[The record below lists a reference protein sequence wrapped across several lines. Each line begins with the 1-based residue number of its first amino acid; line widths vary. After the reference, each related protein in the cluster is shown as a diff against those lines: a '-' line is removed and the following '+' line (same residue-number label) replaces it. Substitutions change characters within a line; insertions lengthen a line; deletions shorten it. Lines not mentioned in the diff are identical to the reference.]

1 MSLFAPE
8 TWPFSLDLL
17 PVGAY
22 LVGGSVRDQLLG
34 REAAYLDLDF
44 VMPEGAVETAWA
56 IAQTCHAGFVVLD
69 AQRQIARVVF
79 DQVTVDFAQ
88 QQGES
93 LKADLR
99 RRDFT
104 INAIAYHPHRQAI
117 FDPLGGKADLAS
129 QTLRMVSD
137 KNLRADPLRLM
148 RAYRQAA
155 QLGFTLAPDT
165 RSAIYQLAP
174 QLQQVSMERVHSE
187 LDALLSVPA
196 NTSSK
201 ILPKILQSALL
212 QDLLQ
217 SQLLQF
223 CLPHFTTDSVAQI
236 AAIDDALAQLQ
247 KTLPDYAQS
256 LQGWLKPVPAGFH
269 RSWIKAAKLSRLV
282 GAEVA
287 TAQTELDALKYSR
300 SEAQVVLTLLKVQ
313 RDIEAMHRGEL
324 SRSQQFFLFKLAGK
338 SFPAVSLLA
347 LSQGVDW
354 AVLQPIISRF
364 LNPEDAIAH
373 SRVLIDG
380 NVLIKQLGMKPGPE
394 IGAALRSVERA
405 QAEGKVRSEE
415 EAIAWLSKQHS
426 H

>member
-1 MSLFAPE
+1 MSPFAPE

-17 PVGAY
+17 PVSAY

-34 REAAYLDLDF
+34 REASYLDLDF
-44 VMPEGAVETAWA
+44 VLPERAIETADA
-56 IAQTCHAGFVVLD
+56 IAKSCHAGFVVLD

-93 LKADLR
+93 LEADLR

-104 INAIAYHPHRQAI
+104 INAIAYHPHQRSI
-117 FDPLGGKADLAS
+117 FDPLGGKADLTN
-129 QTLRMVSD
+129 QTIRMVSYE
-137 KNLRADPLRLM
+137 NLRADPLRLM

-155 QLGFTLAPDT
+155 QLGFAIAPDT
-165 RSAIYQLAP
+165 HSAIQQLAP
-174 QLQQVSMERVHSE
+174 QLQNVAMERVHSE

-196 NTSSK
+196 SDV
-201 ILPKILQSALL
+201 L

-223 CLPHFTTDSVAQI
+223 CLPHFTAESVAQI
-236 AAIDDALAQLQ
+236 AAIDSAQAQLQ
-247 KTLPDYAQS
+247 QILPGYAQS
-256 LQGWLKPVPAGFH
+256 LQGWPKPVAAGFH

-287 TAQTELDALKYSR
+287 TAQAELDALKYSR
-300 SEAQVVLTLLKVQ
+300 SEAQVVLTLLKAQ
-313 RDIEAMHRGEL
+313 SDIEAMRQGAL
-324 SRSQQFFLFKLAGK
+324 SQFQQFFLFKLVGE

-347 LSQGVDW
+347 LSQGVDL

-364 LNPEDAIAH
+364 LDPEDAIAH
-373 SRVLIDG
+373 SRMLIDG
-380 NVLIKQLGMKPGPE
+380 NVLMRQLGMKPGPE

-405 QAEGKVRSEE
+405 QAEGRVRSSG
-415 EAIAWLSKQHS
+415 EAIAWILKQQS
-426 H
+426 YE